1 MRHFAAEL
9 RSRGWKVLYRE
20 LNDPLNS
27 GDLAVEIESAIQSI
41 AADRVIFTEPGK
53 WQLRETLLKQGNDS
67 NIPYDML
74 EDDRFLCAHA
84 EFDAWAQGR
93 KQLRMEYFY
102 REMRRKSA
110 FLWTAMRQWAVNGT
124 SMPKIGNRLEM
135 RAACRRRFN
144 YT

>member
-27 GDLAVEIESAIQSI
+27 GDLAEEIESAIRSI
-41 AADRVIFTEPGK
+41 AANRVIFTEPGK
-53 WQLRETLLKQGNDS
+53 WQLRETLNEQGNDS
-67 NIPYDML
+67 DIPYDML

-84 EFDAWAQGR
+84 EFAAWSQGR

-102 REMRRKSA
+102 REMRRKPA
-110 FLWTAMRQWAVNGT
+110 F
-124 SMPKIGNRLEM
+124 
-135 RAACRRRFN
+135 
-144 YT
+144 